1 MSAFEKYFF
10 YERINLSAPL
20 KPYFRLF
27 LMGSLL
33 LLTWE
38 AKLQNIPSL
47 YFREIAPSLIDS
59 HQVDSLRRA
68 LASPLT
74 DIQDRVDRLNAFAE
88 AHIDFAPDTTLHYAQ
103 QALELAENLSYDNGI
118 GESYQLIGT
127 VLMHLGDLSQA
138 INRYAKAVAHFRSAQ
153 PTNFIQ
159 MAEVFN
165 DLGFVYYFLYQPDLS
180 REHHKKALK
189 IYREQHDL
197 RGEAETLGWL
207 GHYYEKQKKYD
218 QALECQKQA
227 LAIYEQLADYEGLSR
242 IYGNIGSIYEDFQQN
257 EQALF
262 YFQEAL
268 AVNELTQDQQERSV
282 HLNNLGDI
290 YRRTG
295 KFKESLYYSNLAL
308 QLGKTLKNQYRE
320 FETYRDL
327 SLTYRDM
334 QDYKTAFQHLDSAYI
349 LYRQV
354 YKEEV
359 TSRIA
364 YNQAVFQLNDKES
377 EIARLEQEKKLA
389 RTNRLALSGS
399 LLLVFLLAAV
409 LVSRQRLKFKK
420 DRELQRKKQELAEI
434 ELKNA
439 QLKEQQLQQ
448 ALEHQSHQLTAH
460 ALHIIQKNKML
471 LELKMKLA
479 QLKDKKDEDIA
490 RHLHRLIHKIDT
502 NAKFDEE
509 WEHFDQ
515 NFQKV
520 HPQFYKQL
528 VERYP
533 DLTSAEI
540 RLCAL
545 IHLNFDAS
553 EIAKILGISQESL
566 RVYRHRLRK
575 KMNIGKGAS
584 LYNALVN
591 V

>member
-1 MSAFEKYFF
+1 MFAFEKYVAAKGIHQALLF
-10 YERINLSAPL
+10 PL
-20 KPYFRLF
+20 YFQLI
-27 LMGSLL
+27 LMASLL
-33 LLTWE
+33 IITWD
-38 AKLQNIPSL
+38 AKSQNIPSP
-47 YFREIAPSLIDS
+47 YFRNIKPIDT
-59 HQVDSLRRA
+59 HQMDSLRQA
-68 LASPLT
+68 LASPVASLK
-74 DIQDRVDRLNAFAE
+74 DRVDRLNAFAKV
-88 AHIDFAPDTTLHYAQ
+88 HLDFSPDTTLHYAQ
-103 QALELAENLSYDNGI
+103 QALKLAENLSYRNGM

-127 VLMHLGDLSQA
+127 VLMHLGDFSLA
-138 INRYAKAVAHFRSAQ
+138 ITRYAKAVEQFRAAK
-153 PTNFIQ
+153 PTNFIR

-165 DLGFVYYFLYQPDLS
+165 DLGFVYYFLFQPNLS
-180 REHHKKALK
+180 REHHEKALK
-189 IYREQHDL
+189 IYREQKDPQ
-197 RGEAETLGWL
+197 GEAETLGWL
-207 GHYYEKQKKYD
+207 GHYYEKQKQYD

-227 LAIYEQLADYEGLSR
+227 LAIYEQLEDYEGLSR
-242 IYGNIGSIYEDFQQN
+242 IYGNIGSIYEDLAQN

-268 AVNELTQDQQERSV
+268 AVNELTQDRQERSV
-282 HLNNLGDI
+282 HLNNIGDI

-295 KFKESLYYSNLAL
+295 RFEESLYYSNLAL
-308 QLGKTLKNQYRE
+308 QLGKELKNQYRE

-334 QDYKTAFQHLDSAYI
+334 GDFEKAFQYLDTAYI
-349 LYRQV
+349 LYRKV

-377 EIARLEQEKKLA
+377 EITRLEQEKKLA
-389 RTNRLALSGS
+389 RTNRVALLG
-399 LLLVFLLAAV
+399 LLVLVFLSAA
-409 LVSRQRLKFKK
+409 LLSSRQRLKFKK
-420 DRELQRKKQELAEI
+420 DQELQRKKQELAEI

-439 QLKEQQLQQ
+439 QLKEQQMQQ
-448 ALEHQSHQLTAH
+448 ELEHQSHQLTAH

-490 RHLHRLIHKIDT
+490 RHLNRLIHKIDT

-509 WEHFDQ
+509 WEYFDQ

-533 DLTSAEI
+533 DLTNAEI

-545 IHLNFDAS
+545 IHLNFDAND
-553 EIAKILGISQESL
+553 IANILGISQESL

-575 KMNIGKGAS
+575 KMNIKKGAS
-584 LYNALVN
+584 LYSALAN